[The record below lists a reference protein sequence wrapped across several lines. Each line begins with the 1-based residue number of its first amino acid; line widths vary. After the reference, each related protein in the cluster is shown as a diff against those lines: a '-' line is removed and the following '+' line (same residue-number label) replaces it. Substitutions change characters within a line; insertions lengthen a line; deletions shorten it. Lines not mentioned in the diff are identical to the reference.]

1 MEMLYRQKEKE
12 TQGKCC
18 WCVYLIS
25 LVLRFKKN
33 IPIFVLLYDRFTLEH
48 LLHPNPAE
56 RPTASQ
62 VITLLES
69 DQEYTSVAEASE
81 AGK

>member
-1 MEMLYRQKEKE
+1 MPAL
-12 TQGKCC
+12 
-18 WCVYLIS
+18 
-25 LVLRFKKN
+25 KN

-48 LLHPNPAE
+48 LLYPNPAE

-69 DQEYTSVAEASE
+69 DQEYTSVADVSE

>member
-1 MEMLYRQKEKE
+1 MPAL
-12 TQGKCC
+12 
-18 WCVYLIS
+18 
-25 LVLRFKKN
+25 KN

-69 DQEYTSVAEASE
+69 DQEYTSVADVS
-81 AGK
+81 